1 MKISAER
8 SALLIVD
15 VQEKLVGAMHE
26 PEAMI
31 DNCRRLGQAAAELA
45 VPVLLS
51 EQYPKGLGRTVEPLV
66 CFAGAEGPV
75 EKVHFSCLADDEY
88 EARFAALGRN
98 QAILVGIEAHV
109 CVLQTALDLLE
120 AGHMPVVVADGVT
133 SRDPANKQ
141 LALDRLRANGVEV
154 VSTEMVMFEWL
165 HTAQNPAFKA
175 VSKLLK

>member
-8 SALLIVD
+8 STLLIVD

-26 PEAMI
+26 PDAMI
-31 DNCRRLGQAAAELA
+31 DTCRRLGQAAAELA
-45 VPVLLS
+45 VPTLVS
-51 EQYPKGLGRTVEPLV
+51 EQYPRGLGPTVGPLAE
-66 CFAGAEGPV
+66 FAGSAGPV

-88 EARFAALGRN
+88 EERFAALGRN

-109 CVLQTALDLLE
+109 CVLQTALDLLD
-120 AGHMPVVVADGVT
+120 AGYTPVVVADGVT
-133 SRDPANKQ
+133 SRDPANKR
-141 LALDRLRANGVEV
+141 LALDRLRANGVEIV
-154 VSTEMVMFEWL
+154 AAEMVMFEWL

>member
-26 PEAMI
+26 PDAMI
-31 DNCRRLGQAAAELA
+31 DTCRRLGQAAAEVA

-51 EQYPKGLGRTVEPLV
+51 EQYPKGLGRTVEPLAV
-66 CFAGAEGPV
+66 FAGAAGPV

-88 EARFAALGRN
+88 DERFAALGRN
-98 QAILVGIEAHV
+98 QAIVVGIEAHV

-120 AGHMPVVVADGVT
+120 AGHMPFVVADGVS

-141 LALDRLRANGVEV
+141 LALDRLRANGVEI
-154 VSTEMVMFEWL
+154 VSAEMVMFEWL
-165 HTAQNPAFKA
+165 HTAQNPVFKA